1 MDGSHG
7 WSVEIANRMSQI
19 GPKGAK
25 IRSRIPDLGPVIQA
39 RHPEITL
46 RKSDPGSG

>member
-1 MDGSHG
+1 MDGTHD
-7 WSVEIANRMSQI
+7 WSVEIANRISSI
-19 GPKGAK
+19 GPEGAK
-25 IRSRIPDLGPVIQA
+25 IRDRIPDLGPVFQA